1 MNYSNSQFN
10 QLGAAAATLS
20 RFPKRTRI
28 YKEPPLC
35 RYNSFSSS
43 SSSFLLDGRGVDNQK
58 KRSCTHTHTH
68 RNRRT
73 PSDDA
78 RPILYYCPPLFNKVS
93 SRPQVTRPSDRKRR
107 RRRKSVGR
115 TARTRICTAPKRK
128 CTYSCRVVVVLLVG
142 VSSELCCCCC
152 WSARRRA

>member
-43 SSSFLLDGRGVDNQK
+43 SSFLLDGRGVDNQK

-68 RNRRT
+68 IGMVVRHPTT
-73 PSDDA
+73 PAQSYTIALPFSTKFPAA
-78 RPILYYCPPLFNKVS
+78 RKFPDPPTEKEEEEERVLDG
-93 SRPQVTRPSDRKRR
+93 RHARG
-107 RRRKSVGR
+107 SVLR
-115 TARTRICTAPKRK
+115 QKENVHI
-128 CTYSCRVVVVLLVG
+128 VV
-142 VSSELCCCCC
+142 E
-152 WSARRRA
+152 